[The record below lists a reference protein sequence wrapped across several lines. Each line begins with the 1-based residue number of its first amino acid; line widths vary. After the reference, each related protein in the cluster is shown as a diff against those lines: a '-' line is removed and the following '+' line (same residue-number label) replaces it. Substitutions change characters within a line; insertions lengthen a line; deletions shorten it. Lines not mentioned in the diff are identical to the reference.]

1 MITRARVLLVDQFA
15 PWRDYLRARLQGYSH
30 CEMVGESADG
40 LDGVKKAQELQPDII
55 RLDIALPYLN
65 GIEVARKIRTVA
77 PRSKILFLSVEDSS
91 DLVEAAMK
99 SRRTWLPREDRC
111 GIQAVGN
118 IRRPACQIATPF
130 LSALPDAVPKQN
142 LQV

>member
-1 MITRARVLLVDQFA
+1 MTRARILLVDQFA

-30 CEMVGESADG
+30 CEVVGESADG
-40 LDGVKKAQELQPDII
+40 LDGVEKAQELQPDII
-55 RLDIALPYLN
+55 LLDIALPQLN

-99 SRRTWLPREDRC
+99 AGAHGYLAKIDVESKLLPTLD
-111 GIQAVGN
+111 
-118 IRRPACQIATPF
+118 
-130 LSALPDAVPKQN
+130 ALLAK
-142 LQV
+142 